1 MTGVDSTTRP
11 HALTRSLDDRV
22 VAGVGGGL
30 AAHLEVDA
38 SWVRLGF
45 VVGSLFWGVGLIV
58 YALLWI
64 TLPEQ
69 PGEDG
74 AAPGQPLATRDPRSV
89 AGILLLTL
97 GLLVILW
104 NVLSHLSF
112 WIVLPIL
119 LVGVGLFLL
128 VNRRS

>member
-1 MTGVDSTTRP
+1 VDTAGRSHTL
-11 HALTRSLDDRV
+11 ARSLDDRV
-22 VAGVGGGL
+22 VAGVAGGL
-30 AAHLEVDA
+30 AAHLAVDT

-45 VVGSLFWGVGLIV
+45 VVASFFWGVGLVV

-64 TLPEQ
+64 TLPEE
-69 PGEDG
+69 PESEG
-74 AAPGQPLATRDPRSV
+74 APVGPPLATGDPKTV
-89 AGILLLTL
+89 VGILLLTL

-119 LVGVGLFLL
+119 LVGLGLFLL
-128 VNRRS
+128 VNRPR